1 MKNVKT
7 FFSMFGKLVRILD
20 GKQKRDGII
29 LLFLLLVVSLL
40 EMLGVGVI
48 VPFIVSMLEPEK
60 IMNSQYV
67 APVAAWLQITDYSH
81 LMYII
86 SGGIIVIYVVK
97 NAFILYVN
105 YYQSRYRNRLE
116 KDLNVKM
123 LSSYMKHPYTFFL
136 RTNSADIIR
145 GVNNDIVNVAAVVDG
160 YSSILAEGLTC
171 MVIGVLLVCL
181 NPFMALS
188 LLAIAGITAVVIIM
202 GFKGITGR
210 CGVRTREA
218 FAEKFK
224 HMNQAVHGIKEISV
238 AQRRAYFVQQFE
250 ASAQMAADS
259 NTTYLWIS
267 KAPSRLIETVFIG
280 SLLIVVTVSY
290 GMAGNNLEFVTAL
303 GAIGIAAVRILPS
316 VSTLTNAMNGLVY
329 MRPSLEAA
337 YDNLMEA
344 DRYQQTVADAEAG
357 ASERIDFASR
367 IQVNQISWRY
377 GDSLP
382 LVLENLDLEV
392 CKGESVALIG
402 ESGAGKSTLADI
414 LLGLLRPESGS
425 VTVDGV
431 DIFSM
436 QTGWSKMIGYVP
448 QLVFLIDDTIRRNI
462 AFGLPEEEIEDEK
475 VWHALEQAQMRTVV
489 ENMEEGLDAI
499 VGERGIKLS
508 GGQRQ
513 RIAIARALY
522 HDPDILILD
531 EATSALDTD
540 TESAVMEAIDALQG
554 KKTLIIIAH
563 RLSTIQNCDRVYEIR
578 AGKAYLKKAAEVF
591 EEEKHVFRHHC

>member
-1 MKNVKT
+1 
-7 FFSMFGKLVRILD
+7 MFGKLVQILNR
-20 GKQKRDGII
+20 KQRRDGII
-29 LLFLLLVVSLL
+29 LFFLLMIVSML

-48 VPFIVSMLEPEK
+48 VPFIITMLEPEK
-60 IMNSQYV
+60 IMTNQYM
-67 APVAAWLQITDYSH
+67 APIIDLFQITDYRQF
-81 LMYII
+81 MYVV

-123 LSSYMKHPYTFFL
+123 LSSYMKRPYTFFL
-136 RTNSADIIR
+136 QTNSAEIIR
-145 GVNNDIVNVAAVVDG
+145 GVNSDIANVASVVDG
-160 YSSILAEGLTC
+160 YFSILAEGLTC
-171 MVIGVLLVCL
+171 LVIGVFLICM

-188 LLAIAGITAVVIIM
+188 LLAVAGITAFGIIM
-202 GFKGITGR
+202 GFKEVTGR

-224 HMNQAVHGIKEISV
+224 NMNQAVDGIKEISV
-238 AQRRAYFVQQFE
+238 AHRKLYFIQKF
-250 ASAQMAADS
+250 ADSAQMAADN
-259 NTTYLWIS
+259 NTTYLCIS
-267 KAPSRLIETVFIG
+267 KAPNRLIETVFIA
-280 SLLIVVTVSY
+280 SLLLVVTVSY
-290 GMAGNNLEFVTAL
+290 GAAGNNLEFVTAL

-344 DRYQQTVADAEAG
+344 EKYQQMTENVEADVPEKIRFCTKIEMNQVTWRYQD
-357 ASERIDFASR
+357 
-367 IQVNQISWRY
+367 N
-377 GDSLP
+377 LP
-382 LVLENLDLEV
+382 LVLESLNLEI

-402 ESGAGKSTLADI
+402 ESGSGKSTLADI
-414 LLGLLRPESGS
+414 LLGLLKPERGT
-425 VTVDGV
+425 VTVDDT
-431 DIFSM
+431 DIFSI
-436 QTGWSKMIGYVP
+436 QSSWSKMIGYVP
-448 QLVFLIDDTIRRNI
+448 QMVFLIDDTIRRNI
-462 AFGLPEEEIEDEK
+462 AFGIPEQEIEDKK
-475 VWHALEQAQMRTVV
+475 VWHALEQAQMRSVV
-489 ENMEEGLDAI
+489 ENMEGGLDAI

-554 KKTLIIIAH
+554 RKTLIIIAH
-563 RLSTIQNCDRVYEIR
+563 RLSTIQNCDKIYEIR
-578 AGKAYLKKAAEVF
+578 DKKA
-591 EEEKHVFRHHC
+591 FRKSK

>member
-7 FFSMFGKLVRILD
+7 FFSMFGKLVQILNR
-20 GKQKRDGII
+20 KQRRDGII
-29 LLFLLLVVSLL
+29 LFFLLMIVSLL

-48 VPFIVSMLEPEK
+48 VPFIITMLEPEK
-60 IMNSQYV
+60 IMTNQYMV
-67 APVAAWLQITDYSH
+67 PIIDLFQITDYRQF
-81 LMYII
+81 MYVV
-86 SGGIIVIYVVK
+86 SGGIIVIYVAK
-97 NAFILYVN
+97 NVFILYVN

-123 LSSYMKHPYTFFL
+123 LSSYMKQPYTFFL
-136 RTNSADIIR
+136 RINSVEIIR
-145 GVNNDIVNVAAVVDG
+145 GVNSDITNVASVVDS
-160 YSSILAEGLTC
+160 YSSILAESLTC
-171 MVIGVLLVCL
+171 MVIGIFLVCM
-181 NPFMALS
+181 NPFMAMS
-188 LLAIAGITAVVIIM
+188 LLAVAGITALVIIM

-210 CGVRTREA
+210 CGVQTREA

-224 HMNQAVHGIKEISV
+224 HMNQAVNGIKEISV
-238 AQRRAYFVQQFE
+238 AHRKPYFVQQF
-250 ASAQMAADS
+250 ADSAQKAAES

-267 KAPSRLIETVFIG
+267 KTPSRLIETVFIG
-280 SLLIVVTVSY
+280 SFLIVVTVSY
-290 GMAGNNLEFVTAL
+290 GTAGNNLEFVTSL

-344 DRYQQTVADAEAG
+344 DRYQLLAEEME
-357 ASERIDFASR
+357 SEEKESKTTKFSSKIEVD
-367 IQVNQISWRY
+367 QIFWRY
-377 GDSLP
+377 QDNLP
-382 LVLENLDLEV
+382 LVLEALDLEI

-414 LLGLLRPESGS
+414 LLGLLKPERGS
-425 VTVDGV
+425 VTVDGT

-436 QTGWSKMIGYVP
+436 QSSWSKMIGYVP
-448 QLVFLIDDTIRRNI
+448 QMVFLIDDTIRRNI
-462 AFGLPEEEIEDEK
+462 AFGIPEQEIEDEK
-475 VWHALEQAQMRTVV
+475 VWHALEQAQMRSVV
-489 ENMEEGLDAI
+489 ENMEGGLDAI

-554 KKTLIIIAH
+554 RKTLVIIAH
-563 RLSTIQNCDRVYEIR
+563 RLSTIQNCDKVYEI
-578 AGKAYLKKAAEVF
+578 KDKKAFLV
-591 EEEKHVFRHHC
+591 KL

>member
-7 FFSMFGKLVRILD
+7 FFSMFGKLVQILNR
-20 GKQKRDGII
+20 KQRRDGII
-29 LLFLLLVVSLL
+29 LFFLLMIVSLL

-48 VPFIVSMLEPEK
+48 VPFIITMLEPEK
-60 IMNSQYV
+60 IMTNQYM
-67 APVAAWLQITDYSH
+67 APIIDLFQITDYRQF
-81 LMYII
+81 MYVV
-86 SGGIIVIYVVK
+86 SGGIIVIYVAK
-97 NAFILYVN
+97 NVFILYVN

-123 LSSYMKHPYTFFL
+123 LSSYMKQPYTFFL
-136 RTNSADIIR
+136 RINSVEIIR
-145 GVNNDIVNVAAVVDG
+145 GVNSDITNVASVVDS
-160 YSSILAEGLTC
+160 YSSILAESLTC
-171 MVIGVLLVCL
+171 MVIGIFLVCM
-181 NPFMALS
+181 NPFMAMS
-188 LLAIAGITAVVIIM
+188 LLVVAGITALVIIM

-210 CGVRTREA
+210 CGVQTREA

-224 HMNQAVHGIKEISV
+224 HMNQAVNGIKEISV
-238 AQRRAYFVQQFE
+238 AHRKPYFVQQF
-250 ASAQMAADS
+250 ADSAQKAAES

-267 KAPSRLIETVFIG
+267 KTPSRLIETVFIG

-290 GMAGNNLEFVTAL
+290 GTAGNNLEFVTSL

-344 DRYQQTVADAEAG
+344 DRYQLLAEEME
-357 ASERIDFASR
+357 SEEKESKTTKFSSKIEVD
-367 IQVNQISWRY
+367 QIFWRY
-377 GDSLP
+377 QDNLP
-382 LVLENLDLEV
+382 LVLEALDIEI

-414 LLGLLRPESGS
+414 LLGLLKPERGN
-425 VTVDGV
+425 VTVDGT
-431 DIFSM
+431 DIFSI
-436 QTGWSKMIGYVP
+436 QSSWSKMIGYVP
-448 QLVFLIDDTIRRNI
+448 QMVFLIDDTIRRNI
-462 AFGLPEEEIEDEK
+462 AFGIPEQEIEDEK
-475 VWHALEQAQMRTVV
+475 VWHALEQAQMRFVV
-489 ENMEEGLDAI
+489 ENMEGGLDAI

-554 KKTLIIIAH
+554 RKTLVIIAH
-563 RLSTIQNCDRVYEIR
+563 RLSTIQNCDKVYEI
-578 AGKAYLKKAAEVF
+578 KDKKAFLV
-591 EEEKHVFRHHC
+591 KL

>member
-7 FFSMFGKLVRILD
+7 FFSMFGKLVQILNR
-20 GKQKRDGII
+20 KQRRDGII
-29 LLFLLLVVSLL
+29 LFFLLMIVSML

-48 VPFIVSMLEPEK
+48 VPFIITMLEPEK
-60 IMNSQYV
+60 IMTNQYIV
-67 APVAAWLQITDYSH
+67 PIIDLFQITDYRQF
-81 LMYII
+81 MYVV
-86 SGGIIVIYVVK
+86 SGGIIVIYVAK
-97 NAFILYVN
+97 NVFILYVN

-123 LSSYMKHPYTFFL
+123 LSSYMKRPYTFFL
-136 RTNSADIIR
+136 QTNSAEIIR
-145 GVNNDIVNVAAVVDG
+145 GVNSDIANVASVVDG

-171 MVIGVLLVCL
+171 LVIGVFLIYM
-181 NPFMALS
+181 NTFMALS
-188 LLAIAGITAVVIIM
+188 LLAVAGITAFGIIM
-202 GFKGITGR
+202 GFKEVTGR

-224 HMNQAVHGIKEISV
+224 NMNQAVDGIKEISV
-238 AQRRAYFVQQFE
+238 AHRKLYFIQKF
-250 ASAQMAADS
+250 ADSAQMAADN
-259 NTTYLWIS
+259 NTTYLCIS
-267 KAPSRLIETVFIG
+267 KAPNRLIETVFIA
-280 SLLIVVTVSY
+280 SLLLVVTVSY
-290 GMAGNNLEFVTAL
+290 GAAGNNLEFVTAL

-344 DRYQQTVADAEAG
+344 EKYQQMTENAEADEPEKIRFCSKIEMNQVTWRYQD
-357 ASERIDFASR
+357 
-367 IQVNQISWRY
+367 N
-377 GDSLP
+377 LP
-382 LVLENLDLEV
+382 LVLESLNLEI

-402 ESGAGKSTLADI
+402 ESGSGKSTLADI
-414 LLGLLRPESGS
+414 LLGLLKPERGT
-425 VTVDGV
+425 VTVDDT
-431 DIFSM
+431 DIFSI
-436 QTGWSKMIGYVP
+436 QSSWSKMIGYVP
-448 QLVFLIDDTIRRNI
+448 QMVFLIDDTIRRNI
-462 AFGLPEEEIEDEK
+462 AFGIPEQEIEDKK
-475 VWHALEQAQMRTVV
+475 VWHALEQAQMRSVV
-489 ENMEEGLDAI
+489 ENMEGGLDAI

-554 KKTLIIIAH
+554 RKTLIIIAH
-563 RLSTIQNCDRVYEIR
+563 RLSTIQNCDKIYEIR
-578 AGKAYLKKAAEVF
+578 DKKA
-591 EEEKHVFRHHC
+591 FRKSK

>member
-7 FFSMFGKLVRILD
+7 FFSMFGKLVQILNR
-20 GKQKRDGII
+20 KQRRDGII
-29 LLFLLLVVSLL
+29 LFFLLMLVSML

-48 VPFIVSMLEPEK
+48 VPLIITMLEPEK
-60 IMNSQYV
+60 IMTNQYV
-67 APVAAWLQITDYSH
+67 APVIDLFQITDYQQI
-81 LMYII
+81 MYVV
-86 SGGIIVIYVVK
+86 SGGIIIIYVVK

-123 LSSYMKHPYTFFL
+123 LSSYMKQPYTFFL
-136 RTNSADIIR
+136 RINSAEIIR
-145 GVNNDIVNVAAVVDG
+145 GVNSDITNVASVLDG
-160 YSSILAEGLTC
+160 YSSIFSEGLTC
-171 MVIGVLLVCL
+171 LVIGIFLICMS
-181 NPFMALS
+181 PFMALS
-188 LLAIAGITAVVIIM
+188 LLAVAGITALVIIM

-210 CGVRTREA
+210 CGEQTREA

-224 HMNQAVHGIKEISV
+224 HMNQAVNGIKEISV
-238 AQRRAYFVQQFE
+238 AHRKPYFVQQF
-250 ASAQMAADS
+250 ADSAQKAAES

-267 KAPSRLIETVFIG
+267 KTPSRLIETVFIG
-280 SLLIVVTVSY
+280 SLLIVVTASY
-290 GMAGNNLEFVTAL
+290 GTAGNNLEFVTSL

-344 DRYQQTVADAEAG
+344 DRYQRLAEEIEPEEI
-357 ASERIDFASR
+357 ERKVTKFCSKIEVNR
-367 IQVNQISWRY
+367 IFWRY
-377 GDSLP
+377 QDNLP
-382 LVLENLDLEV
+382 LVLEALDLEI

-414 LLGLLRPESGS
+414 LLGLLKPERGS
-425 VTVDGV
+425 VTVDDT
-431 DIFSM
+431 DIFSI
-436 QTGWSKMIGYVP
+436 QSSWSKMIGYVP
-448 QLVFLIDDTIRRNI
+448 QMVFLIDDTIRRNI
-462 AFGLPEEEIEDEK
+462 AFGIPEQEIEDKK
-475 VWHALEQAQMRTVV
+475 VWHALEQAQMRSVV
-489 ENMEEGLDAI
+489 ENMEGGLDAI

-554 KKTLIIIAH
+554 RKTLIIIAH
-563 RLSTIQNCDRVYEIR
+563 RMSTIQNCDRVYEIKDKR
-578 AGKAYLKKAAEVF
+578 AFLRGDI
-591 EEEKHVFRHHC
+591 R

>member
-7 FFSMFGKLVRILD
+7 FFSMFGKLVQILNR
-20 GKQKRDGII
+20 KQRRDGII
-29 LLFLLLVVSLL
+29 LFFLLMIVSLL

-48 VPFIVSMLEPEK
+48 VPFIITMLEPEK
-60 IMNSQYV
+60 IMTNQYM
-67 APVAAWLQITDYSH
+67 APIIDLFQITDYRQF
-81 LMYII
+81 MYVV
-86 SGGIIVIYVVK
+86 SGGIIVIYVAK
-97 NAFILYVN
+97 NVFILYVN

-123 LSSYMKHPYTFFL
+123 LSSYMKQPYTFFL
-136 RTNSADIIR
+136 RINSVEIIR
-145 GVNNDIVNVAAVVDG
+145 GVNSDITNVASVVDS
-160 YSSILAEGLTC
+160 YSSILAESLTC
-171 MVIGVLLVCL
+171 MVIGIFLVCM
-181 NPFMALS
+181 NPFMAMS
-188 LLAIAGITAVVIIM
+188 LLAVAGITALVIIM

-210 CGVRTREA
+210 CGVQTREA

-224 HMNQAVHGIKEISV
+224 HMNQAVNGIKEISV
-238 AQRRAYFVQQFE
+238 AHRKPYFVQQF
-250 ASAQMAADS
+250 ADSAQKAAES

-267 KAPSRLIETVFIG
+267 KTPSRLIETVFIG

-290 GMAGNNLEFVTAL
+290 GTAGNNLEFVTSL

-344 DRYQQTVADAEAG
+344 DRYQLLAEEME
-357 ASERIDFASR
+357 SEEKESKTTKFSSKIEVD
-367 IQVNQISWRY
+367 QIFWRY
-377 GDSLP
+377 QDNLP
-382 LVLENLDLEV
+382 LVLEALDIEI

-414 LLGLLRPESGS
+414 LLGLLKPERGN
-425 VTVDGV
+425 VTVDGT
-431 DIFSM
+431 DIFSI
-436 QTGWSKMIGYVP
+436 QSSWSKMIGYVP
-448 QLVFLIDDTIRRNI
+448 QMVFLIDDTIRRNI
-462 AFGLPEEEIEDEK
+462 AFGIPEQEIEDEK
-475 VWHALEQAQMRTVV
+475 VWHALEQAQMRFVV
-489 ENMEEGLDAI
+489 ENMEGGLDAI

-554 KKTLIIIAH
+554 RKTLVIIAH
-563 RLSTIQNCDRVYEIR
+563 RLSTIQNCDKVYEI
-578 AGKAYLKKAAEVF
+578 KDKKAFLV
-591 EEEKHVFRHHC
+591 KL

>member
-7 FFSMFGKLVRILD
+7 FFSMFGKLVQILNR
-20 GKQKRDGII
+20 KQRRDGII
-29 LLFLLLVVSLL
+29 LFFLLMIVSLL

-48 VPFIVSMLEPEK
+48 VPFIITMLEPEK
-60 IMNSQYV
+60 IMTNQYMV
-67 APVAAWLQITDYSH
+67 PIIDLFQITDYRQF
-81 LMYII
+81 MYVV
-86 SGGIIVIYVVK
+86 SGGIIVIYVAK
-97 NAFILYVN
+97 NVFILYVN

-123 LSSYMKHPYTFFL
+123 LSSYMKQPYTFFL
-136 RTNSADIIR
+136 RINSVEIIR
-145 GVNNDIVNVAAVVDG
+145 GVNSDITNVASVVDS
-160 YSSILAEGLTC
+160 YSSILAESLTC
-171 MVIGVLLVCL
+171 MVIGIFLVCM
-181 NPFMALS
+181 NPFMAMS
-188 LLAIAGITAVVIIM
+188 LLAVAGIIALVIIM

-210 CGVRTREA
+210 CGVQTREA

-224 HMNQAVHGIKEISV
+224 HMNQAVNGIKEISV
-238 AQRRAYFVQQFE
+238 AHRKPYFVQQF
-250 ASAQMAADS
+250 ADSAQKAAES

-267 KAPSRLIETVFIG
+267 KTPSRLIETVFIG

-290 GMAGNNLEFVTAL
+290 GTAGNNLEFVTSL

-344 DRYQQTVADAEAG
+344 DRYQLLAEEME
-357 ASERIDFASR
+357 SEEKESKTTKFSSKIEVD
-367 IQVNQISWRY
+367 QIFWRY
-377 GDSLP
+377 QDNLP
-382 LVLENLDLEV
+382 LVLEALDLEI

-414 LLGLLRPESGS
+414 LLGLLKPERGS
-425 VTVDGV
+425 VTVDGT

-436 QTGWSKMIGYVP
+436 QSSWSKMIGYVP
-448 QLVFLIDDTIRRNI
+448 QMVFLIDDTIRRNI
-462 AFGLPEEEIEDEK
+462 AFGIPEQEIEDEK
-475 VWHALEQAQMRTVV
+475 VWHALEQAQMRSVV
-489 ENMEEGLDAI
+489 ENMEGGLDAI

-554 KKTLIIIAH
+554 RKTLVIIAH
-563 RLSTIQNCDRVYEIR
+563 RLSTIQNCDKVYEI
-578 AGKAYLKKAAEVF
+578 KDKKAFLV
-591 EEEKHVFRHHC
+591 KL

>member
-7 FFSMFGKLVRILD
+7 FFSMFGKLVQILNR
-20 GKQKRDGII
+20 KQRRDGII
-29 LLFLLLVVSLL
+29 LFFLLMIVSML

-48 VPFIVSMLEPEK
+48 VPFIITMLEPEK
-60 IMNSQYV
+60 IMTNQYIV
-67 APVAAWLQITDYSH
+67 PIIDLFQITDYRQF
-81 LMYII
+81 MYVV
-86 SGGIIVIYVVK
+86 SGGIIVIYVAK
-97 NAFILYVN
+97 NVFILYVN

-123 LSSYMKHPYTFFL
+123 LSSYMKRPYTFFL
-136 RTNSADIIR
+136 QTNSAEIIR
-145 GVNNDIVNVAAVVDG
+145 GVNSDIANVASVVDG

-171 MVIGVLLVCL
+171 LVIGVFLIYM

-188 LLAIAGITAVVIIM
+188 LLAVAGITAVGIIM
-202 GFKGITGR
+202 GFKEVTGR

-224 HMNQAVHGIKEISV
+224 NMNQAVDGIKEISV
-238 AQRRAYFVQQFE
+238 AHRKLYFIQKF
-250 ASAQMAADS
+250 ADSAQMAADN
-259 NTTYLWIS
+259 NTTYLCIS
-267 KAPSRLIETVFIG
+267 KAPNRLIETVFIA
-280 SLLIVVTVSY
+280 SLLLVVTVSY
-290 GMAGNNLEFVTAL
+290 GAAGNNLEFVTAL

-344 DRYQQTVADAEAG
+344 EKYQQMTENVEADVPEKIRFCTKIEMNQVTWRYQD
-357 ASERIDFASR
+357 
-367 IQVNQISWRY
+367 N
-377 GDSLP
+377 LP
-382 LVLENLDLEV
+382 LVLESLNLEI

-402 ESGAGKSTLADI
+402 ESGSGKSTLADI
-414 LLGLLRPESGS
+414 LLGLLKPERGT
-425 VTVDGV
+425 VTVDDT
-431 DIFSM
+431 DIFSI
-436 QTGWSKMIGYVP
+436 QSSWSKMIGYVP
-448 QLVFLIDDTIRRNI
+448 QMVFLIDDTIRRNI
-462 AFGLPEEEIEDEK
+462 AFGIPEQEIEDKK
-475 VWHALEQAQMRTVV
+475 VWHALEQAQMRSVV
-489 ENMEEGLDAI
+489 ENMEGGLDAI

-554 KKTLIIIAH
+554 RKTLIIIAH
-563 RLSTIQNCDRVYEIR
+563 RLSTIQNCDKIYEIR
-578 AGKAYLKKAAEVF
+578 DKKA
-591 EEEKHVFRHHC
+591 FRKSK

>member
-7 FFSMFGKLVRILD
+7 FFSMFGKLVQILNR
-20 GKQKRDGII
+20 KQRRDGII
-29 LLFLLLVVSLL
+29 LFFLLIIVSLL

-48 VPFIVSMLEPEK
+48 VPFIITMLEPEK
-60 IMNSQYV
+60 IMTNQYV
-67 APVAAWLQITDYSH
+67 APIIDLFQITDYRQF
-81 LMYII
+81 MYVV
-86 SGGIIVIYVVK
+86 SGGIIVIYVAK
-97 NAFILYVN
+97 NVFILYVN

-123 LSSYMKHPYTFFL
+123 LSSYMKQPYTFFL
-136 RTNSADIIR
+136 RINSAEIIR
-145 GVNNDIVNVAAVVDG
+145 GVNSDITNVASIVDS
-160 YSSILAEGLTC
+160 YSSILAESLTC
-171 MVIGVLLVCL
+171 MVIGIFLVCM

-188 LLAIAGITAVVIIM
+188 LLAVAGITALVIIM

-210 CGVRTREA
+210 CGTQTREA
-218 FAEKFK
+218 FSEKFK
-224 HMNQAVHGIKEISV
+224 HMNQAVNGIKEISV
-238 AQRRAYFVQQFE
+238 AHRKPYFVQQF
-250 ASAQMAADS
+250 ADSAHKAAES

-267 KAPSRLIETVFIG
+267 KTTSRLIETVIIG

-316 VSTLTNAMNGLVY
+316 VSTLTNGMNGLVY

-344 DRYQQTVADAEAG
+344 DRYQHTVE
-357 ASERIDFASR
+357 SVEIDSPDKMEFCDS
-367 IQVNQISWRY
+367 IQVDHISWRY
-377 GDSLP
+377 QKDLP
-382 LVLENLDLEV
+382 LVLKELDLEI

-414 LLGLLRPESGS
+414 LLGLLKPESGR
-425 VTVDGV
+425 VLVDGT
-431 DIFSM
+431 DISSI
-436 QTGWSKMIGYVP
+436 QSSWSRMIGYVP
-448 QLVFLIDDTIRRNI
+448 QMVFLIDDTIRQNI
-462 AFGLPEEEIEDEK
+462 AFGISEEEIDDEK
-475 VWHALEQAQMRTVV
+475 VWNALEEAQMRSVV
-489 ENMEEGLDAI
+489 ESMGGLDVI

-554 KKTLIIIAH
+554 RKTLIIIAH
-563 RLSTIQNCDRVYEIR
+563 RLSTIQNCDKVYEIR
-578 AGKAYLKKAAEVF
+578 DRKAFQKLK
-591 EEEKHVFRHHC
+591 

>member
-7 FFSMFGKLVRILD
+7 FFSMFGKLVQILNR
-20 GKQKRDGII
+20 KQRRDGII
-29 LLFLLLVVSLL
+29 LFFLLMIVSLL

-48 VPFIVSMLEPEK
+48 VPFIITMLEPEK
-60 IMNSQYV
+60 IMTNQYV
-67 APVAAWLQITDYSH
+67 VPFINLFQITDYRQF
-81 LMYII
+81 MYVV
-86 SGGIIVIYVVK
+86 SGGIILIYVVK

-105 YYQSRYRNRLE
+105 YYQSRYRNQLE

-123 LSSYMKHPYTFFL
+123 LSSYMKRPYTFFL
-136 RTNSADIIR
+136 RTNSAEIIR
-145 GVNNDIVNVAAVVDG
+145 GVNSDIVNVSSVLDG
-160 YSSILAEGLTC
+160 YSRIFSEGLTC
-171 MVIGVLLVCL
+171 LIIGIFLICM

-188 LLAIAGITAVVIIM
+188 LLAVAGITALVIIM

-210 CGVRTREA
+210 CGAQTREA

-224 HMNQAVHGIKEISV
+224 HMNQAVNGIKEISV
-238 AQRRAYFVQQFE
+238 AHRKAYFVQQF
-250 ASAQMAADS
+250 AHSAQKAAES

-267 KAPSRLIETVFIG
+267 KTPSRLIETVFIG
-280 SLLIVVTVSY
+280 SLLVVVTISY
-290 GMAGNNLEFVTAL
+290 GKAGNNLEFVTAL

-344 DRYQQTVADAEAG
+344 DRYQDTIEDFGLEMNEAKITRFCSKIEVKQVA
-357 ASERIDFASR
+357 
-367 IQVNQISWRY
+367 WRY
-377 GDSLP
+377 QDNLP
-382 LVLENLDLEV
+382 LVLEDLNIEIR
-392 CKGESVALIG
+392 KGESVALIG

-414 LLGLLRPESGS
+414 LLGLLKPEKGN
-425 VTVDGV
+425 VTVDGT
-431 DIFSM
+431 DIFSI
-436 QTGWSKMIGYVP
+436 QSIWSKMIGYVP
-448 QLVFLIDDTIRRNI
+448 QMVFLIDDTIRRNI
-462 AFGLPEEEIEDEK
+462 ALGIPEQKIEDEK
-475 VWHALEQAQMRTVV
+475 VWHALEQAQMRSVV
-489 ENMEEGLDAI
+489 EDMEGGLDAI

-531 EATSALDTD
+531 EATSALDMD

-554 KKTLIIIAH
+554 RKTLIIIAH
-563 RLSTIQNCDRVYEIR
+563 RLSTIQNCDKVYEIR
-578 AGKAYLKKAAEVF
+578 DKKA
-591 EEEKHVFRHHC
+591 FR

>member
-1 MKNVKT
+1 MRNVKT
-7 FFSMFGKLVRILD
+7 FFSMFGKLVQILNR
-20 GKQKRDGII
+20 KQKRDGLI
-29 LLFLLLVVSLL
+29 LFFLLMIVSML

-48 VPFIVSMLEPEK
+48 VPFIITMLQPDE
-60 IMNSQYV
+60 IMSNQYV
-67 APVAAWLQITDYSH
+67 APIIELFQITDYREF
-81 LMYII
+81 MYVV

-105 YYQSRYRNRLE
+105 YFQSRYRNRLE

-123 LSSYMKHPYTFFL
+123 LSSYMKRPYTFFL
-136 RTNSADIIR
+136 RTNSAEIIR
-145 GVNNDIVNVAAVVDG
+145 GVNSDIVNVASVLDG
-160 YSSILAEGLTC
+160 YSSIFSEGLTC
-171 MVIGVLLVCL
+171 LVIGIFLICM

-188 LLAIAGITAVVIIM
+188 LLAVAGITALVIVI

-210 CGVRTREA
+210 CGAQTREA

-224 HMNQAVHGIKEISV
+224 HMNQAVNGIKEISV
-238 AQRRAYFVQQFE
+238 AQRKPYFIEQF
-250 ASAQMAADS
+250 ADSARKAAES

-267 KAPSRLIETVFIG
+267 KTPSRLIETVFIG
-280 SLLIVVTVSY
+280 SLLVVVTISF
-290 GMAGNNLEFVTAL
+290 GKAGNNLEFVTAL

-337 YDNLMEA
+337 YDSLMEA
-344 DRYQQTVADAEAG
+344 ERYQDTIEDFGFETNETKIPRFCSKIEVKQVA
-357 ASERIDFASR
+357 
-367 IQVNQISWRY
+367 WRY
-377 GDSLP
+377 QGNLP
-382 LVLENLDLEV
+382 LVLEDLDIEIR
-392 CKGESVALIG
+392 KGESVALIG

-414 LLGLLRPESGS
+414 LLGLLKPERGN
-425 VTVDGV
+425 VTVDGAN
-431 DIFSM
+431 IFSI
-436 QTGWSKMIGYVP
+436 QSIWSNMIGYVP
-448 QLVFLIDDTIRRNI
+448 QMVFLIDDTIRRNI
-462 AFGLPEEEIEDEK
+462 AFGIPEQEIEDEK

-489 ENMEEGLDAI
+489 EDMEGGIDAI

-554 KKTLIIIAH
+554 RKTMIIIAH
-563 RLSTIQNCDRVYEIR
+563 RLSTIQNCAKVYEIR
-578 AGKAYLKKAAEVF
+578 DKKANLV
-591 EEEKHVFRHHC
+591 KL

>member
-7 FFSMFGKLVRILD
+7 FFSMFGKLVQILNR
-20 GKQKRDGII
+20 KQRRDGII
-29 LLFLLLVVSLL
+29 LFFLLMIVSLL

-48 VPFIVSMLEPEK
+48 VPFIITMLEPEK
-60 IMNSQYV
+60 IMTNQYV
-67 APVAAWLQITDYSH
+67 ALVIDLFQITDYRQF
-81 LMYII
+81 MYVV
-86 SGGIIVIYVVK
+86 SGGIIVIYVIK

-105 YYQSRYRNRLE
+105 LYQSRYRNRLE

-136 RTNSADIIR
+136 RTNSAEIIR
-145 GVNNDIVNVAAVVDG
+145 GVNGDIANVASVVDG

-171 MVIGVLLVCL
+171 LVIGVFLICM

-188 LLAIAGITAVVIIM
+188 LLAVAGITALAIIM

-210 CGVRTREA
+210 CGAQTREA

-224 HMNQAVHGIKEISV
+224 HMNQAVNGIKEISV
-238 AQRRAYFVQQFE
+238 AQRKSYFVQQYA
-250 ASAQMAADS
+250 ASAQKAADN
-259 NTTYLWIS
+259 NTTYLWIN
-267 KAPSRLIETVFIG
+267 KAPNRLIETVFIA
-280 SLLIVVTVSY
+280 SLLLVVTVSY
-290 GMAGNNLEFVTAL
+290 GAAGNNLEFVTAL

-344 DRYQQTVADAEAG
+344 ERYQQMVGGNDIEG
-357 ASERIDFASR
+357 AERIKFCSK
-367 IQVNQISWRY
+367 IEVKHVCWRY
-377 GDSLP
+377 QDNLP
-382 LVLENLDLEV
+382 LVLENLNIEIY
-392 CKGESVALIG
+392 KGESVALIG

-414 LLGLLRPESGS
+414 LLGLLKPESGN
-425 VTVDGV
+425 VTVDGT
-431 DIFSM
+431 DIFGIRSS
-436 QTGWSKMIGYVP
+436 WSKMIGYVP
-448 QLVFLIDDTIRRNI
+448 QMVFLIDDTIRKNI
-462 AFGLPEEEIEDEK
+462 AFGIPEKEIEDEK
-475 VWHALEQAQMRTVV
+475 VWHALEQAQMKSVV
-489 ENMEEGLDAI
+489 ECMEGGLNAI

-554 KKTLIIIAH
+554 RKTLIIIAH
-563 RLSTIQNCDRVYEIR
+563 RLTTIQNCDKVYEIR
-578 AGKAYLKKAAEVF
+578 DKKAF
-591 EEEKHVFRHHC
+591 LKGDIG

>member
-7 FFSMFGKLVRILD
+7 FFSMFGKLVQILNR
-20 GKQKRDGII
+20 KQRRDGII
-29 LLFLLLVVSLL
+29 LFFLLMIVSML
-40 EMLGVGVI
+40 EMLGVGGI
-48 VPFIVSMLEPEK
+48 VPFIITMLEPEK
-60 IMNSQYV
+60 IMTNQYIV
-67 APVAAWLQITDYSH
+67 PIIDLFQITDYRQF
-81 LMYII
+81 MYVV

-123 LSSYMKHPYTFFL
+123 LSSYMKQPYTFFL
-136 RTNSADIIR
+136 QTNSAEIIR
-145 GVNNDIVNVAAVVDG
+145 GVNSDITNVASVLDG
-160 YSSILAEGLTC
+160 YSSIFSEGLTC
-171 MVIGVLLVCL
+171 LVIGVFLICM

-188 LLAIAGITAVVIIM
+188 LLTVAGITALVIIM
-202 GFKGITGR
+202 GFKGIIGR
-210 CGVRTREA
+210 CSEQTREA

-224 HMNQAVHGIKEISV
+224 HMNQAVNGIKEISV
-238 AQRRAYFVQQFE
+238 AHRKAYFVQQF
-250 ASAQMAADS
+250 ADSAQKAAES

-267 KAPSRLIETVFIG
+267 KTPSRLIETVFIG

-290 GMAGNNLEFVTAL
+290 GTAGNNLEFVTSL

-344 DRYQQTVADAEAG
+344 DRYQLLAEEME
-357 ASERIDFASR
+357 SEEKESKTTKFSSKIE
-367 IQVNQISWRY
+367 VNQIFWRY
-377 GDSLP
+377 QDNLP
-382 LVLENLDLEV
+382 LVLGALDLEI

-414 LLGLLRPESGS
+414 LLGLLRPERGN
-425 VTVDGV
+425 VTVDGT
-431 DIFSM
+431 DIFSI
-436 QTGWSKMIGYVP
+436 QSSWSKMIGYVP
-448 QLVFLIDDTIRRNI
+448 QMVFLIDDTIRRNI
-462 AFGLPEEEIEDEK
+462 AFGITEQDIEDEK
-475 VWHALEQAQMRTVV
+475 VWHALEQAQMRSVV
-489 ENMEEGLDAI
+489 ENMEDRLDAI

-554 KKTLIIIAH
+554 RKTLIIIAH
-563 RLSTIQNCDRVYEIR
+563 RLSTIQNCDKVFEIR
-578 AGKAYLKKAAEVF
+578 DKKAWM
-591 EEEKHVFRHHC
+591 RG

>member
-7 FFSMFGKLVRILD
+7 FFSMFGKLVQILNR
-20 GKQKRDGII
+20 KQRRDGII
-29 LLFLLLVVSLL
+29 LFFLLMIVSLL

-48 VPFIVSMLEPEK
+48 VPFIITMLEPEK
-60 IMNSQYV
+60 IMTNQYM
-67 APVAAWLQITDYSH
+67 APIIDLFQITDYRQF
-81 LMYII
+81 MYVV
-86 SGGIIVIYVVK
+86 SGGIIVIYVAK
-97 NAFILYVN
+97 NVFILYVN

-123 LSSYMKHPYTFFL
+123 LSSYMKQPYTFFL
-136 RTNSADIIR
+136 RINSVEIIR
-145 GVNNDIVNVAAVVDG
+145 GVNSDITNVASVVDS
-160 YSSILAEGLTC
+160 YSSILAESLTC
-171 MVIGVLLVCL
+171 MVIGIFLVCM
-181 NPFMALS
+181 NPFMAMS
-188 LLAIAGITAVVIIM
+188 LLAVAGITALVIIM

-210 CGVRTREA
+210 CGVQTREA

-224 HMNQAVHGIKEISV
+224 HMNQAVNGIKEISV
-238 AQRRAYFVQQFE
+238 AHRKPYFVQQF
-250 ASAQMAADS
+250 ADSAQKAAES

-267 KAPSRLIETVFIG
+267 KTPSRLIETVFIG

-290 GMAGNNLEFVTAL
+290 GTAGNNLEFVTSL

-344 DRYQQTVADAEAG
+344 DRYQLLAEEME
-357 ASERIDFASR
+357 SEEKESKTTKFSSKIEVD
-367 IQVNQISWRY
+367 QIFWRY
-377 GDSLP
+377 QDNLP
-382 LVLENLDLEV
+382 LVLEALDIEI

-414 LLGLLRPESGS
+414 LLGLLKPERGN
-425 VTVDGV
+425 VTVDGT
-431 DIFSM
+431 DIFSI
-436 QTGWSKMIGYVP
+436 QSSWSKMIGYVP
-448 QLVFLIDDTIRRNI
+448 QMVFLIDDTIRRNI
-462 AFGLPEEEIEDEK
+462 AFGIPEQEIEDKK
-475 VWHALEQAQMRTVV
+475 VWHALEQAQMRSVV
-489 ENMEEGLDAI
+489 ENMEGGLDAI

-554 KKTLIIIAH
+554 RKTLIIIAH
-563 RLSTIQNCDRVYEIR
+563 RLSTIQNCDKIYEIR
-578 AGKAYLKKAAEVF
+578 DKKA
-591 EEEKHVFRHHC
+591 FRKSK

>member
-7 FFSMFGKLVRILD
+7 FFSMFGKLVQILNR
-20 GKQKRDGII
+20 KQRRDGII
-29 LLFLLLVVSLL
+29 LFFLLMIVSML

-48 VPFIVSMLEPEK
+48 VPLIITMLEPEK
-60 IMNSQYV
+60 IMTNQYV
-67 APVAAWLQITDYSH
+67 APVIDLFQITDYRQI
-81 LMYII
+81 MYVV
-86 SGGIIVIYVVK
+86 SGGIIIIYVVK

-123 LSSYMKHPYTFFL
+123 LASYMKQPYTFFL
-136 RTNSADIIR
+136 RVNSAEIIR
-145 GVNNDIVNVAAVVDG
+145 GVNSDITNVASVLDG
-160 YSSILAEGLTC
+160 YSSIFSEGLTC
-171 MVIGVLLVCL
+171 LVIGVFLICM

-188 LLAIAGITAVVIIM
+188 LLIVAGITALMIIM

-210 CGVRTREA
+210 CGTQTREA

-224 HMNQAVHGIKEISV
+224 HMNQAVNGIKEISV
-238 AQRRAYFVQQFE
+238 AHRKPYFVQQFA
-250 ASAQMAADS
+250 ASAQKAAES

-267 KAPSRLIETVFIG
+267 KTPSRLIETVFIG

-290 GMAGNNLEFVTAL
+290 GTAGNNLEFVTSL

-344 DRYQQTVADAEAG
+344 DRYQRLAEEIEPEEI
-357 ASERIDFASR
+357 ERKVTKFCSKIE
-367 IQVNQISWRY
+367 VNQIFWRY
-377 GDSLP
+377 QDNLQ
-382 LVLENLDLEV
+382 LVLEALDLEI

-414 LLGLLRPESGS
+414 LLGLLKPERGN
-425 VTVDGV
+425 VTVDGT
-431 DIFSM
+431 DIFSI
-436 QTGWSKMIGYVP
+436 QSSWSKMIGYVP
-448 QLVFLIDDTIRRNI
+448 QMVFLIDDTIRRNI
-462 AFGLPEEEIEDEK
+462 AFGIPEQEIEDEK
-475 VWHALEQAQMRTVV
+475 VWHALEQAQMRSVV
-489 ENMEEGLDAI
+489 ENMEGGLDAI

-554 KKTLIIIAH
+554 RKTLIIIAH
-563 RLSTIQNCDRVYEIR
+563 RLSTIQNCDKIYEIR
-578 AGKAYLKKAAEVF
+578 DKKA
-591 EEEKHVFRHHC
+591 FRKSK

>member
-7 FFSMFGKLVRILD
+7 FFSMFGKLVQILNR
-20 GKQKRDGII
+20 KQRRDGII
-29 LLFLLLVVSLL
+29 LFFLLMIVSML

-48 VPFIVSMLEPEK
+48 VPFIITMLEPEK
-60 IMNSQYV
+60 IMTNQYM
-67 APVAAWLQITDYSH
+67 APIIDLFQITDYRQF
-81 LMYII
+81 MYVV

-123 LSSYMKHPYTFFL
+123 LSSYMKQPYTFFL
-136 RTNSADIIR
+136 QTNSAEIIR
-145 GVNNDIVNVAAVVDG
+145 GVNSDITNVASVLDG
-160 YSSILAEGLTC
+160 YSSIFSEGLTC
-171 MVIGVLLVCL
+171 LVIGVFLICM

-188 LLAIAGITAVVIIM
+188 LLTVAGITALVIIM
-202 GFKGITGR
+202 GFKRIIGR
-210 CGVRTREA
+210 CSEQTREA

-224 HMNQAVHGIKEISV
+224 HMNQAVNGIKEISV
-238 AQRRAYFVQQFE
+238 AHRKAYFVQQF
-250 ASAQMAADS
+250 ADSAQKAAES

-267 KAPSRLIETVFIG
+267 KTPSRLIETVFIG

-290 GMAGNNLEFVTAL
+290 GTAGNNLEFVTSL

-344 DRYQQTVADAEAG
+344 DRYQLLAEEME
-357 ASERIDFASR
+357 SEEKESKTIKFSSK
-367 IQVNQISWRY
+367 IEVNQIFWRY
-377 GDSLP
+377 QDNLP
-382 LVLENLDLEV
+382 LVLGALDLEI

-414 LLGLLRPESGS
+414 LLGLLRPERGN
-425 VTVDGV
+425 VTVDGT
-431 DIFSM
+431 DIFSI
-436 QTGWSKMIGYVP
+436 QSSWSKMIGYVP
-448 QLVFLIDDTIRRNI
+448 QMVFLIDDTIRRNI
-462 AFGLPEEEIEDEK
+462 AFGITEQDIEDEK
-475 VWHALEQAQMRTVV
+475 VWHALEQAQMRSVV
-489 ENMEEGLDAI
+489 ENMEDRLDAI

-554 KKTLIIIAH
+554 RKTLIIIAH
-563 RLSTIQNCDRVYEIR
+563 RLSTIQNCDKVFEIR
-578 AGKAYLKKAAEVF
+578 DKKAWM
-591 EEEKHVFRHHC
+591 RG